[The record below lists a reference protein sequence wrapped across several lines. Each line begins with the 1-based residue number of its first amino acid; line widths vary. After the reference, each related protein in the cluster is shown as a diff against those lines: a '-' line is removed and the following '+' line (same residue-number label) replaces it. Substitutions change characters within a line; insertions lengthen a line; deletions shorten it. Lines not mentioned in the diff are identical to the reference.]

1 MDVHS
6 DWVAKGSLDGP
17 VAGLA
22 DIIRIHACDGIRKK
36 VRYLV
41 HDELTSCIER
51 LLELALTN
59 GGSSTTV
66 DCVVLVDARLLE
78 QLRAALDLFATSAM
92 SRRRVCDQVPLTIVF

>member
-6 DWVAKGSLDGP
+6 DWVAERRLDGP

-22 DIIRIHACDGIRKK
+22 DIIRIHACDGVRGN
-36 VRYLV
+36 VRYLM

-59 GGSSTTV
+59 GSRSATV
-66 DCVVLVDARLLE
+66 DRVELVDARLLE
-78 QLRAALDLFATSAM
+78 PLRAALDLFATSAM